1 MDKQYVQETS
11 DAKLT
16 DRLKKKMKS
25 LKEERPKIKQ
35 QQRRQSAAEAT
46 QSRVDKQQQ
55 RHRERR
61 HSEAQKARGLEMKE
75 QQVTTLPGVH
85 VVDLTAT
92 IAPVTSDSA
101 ASMSE
106 SASAAVTLNGAKL
119 RPTRVLNPGERELDE
134 AIWTAFKHNDFSKFF
149 QIHHSQRPEIRGN
162 PVTFQRPADG
172 GTILM
177 AAAMH
182 GRVDVIEPVLGASSA
197 SVLQQ
202 DWEGSTP
209 AVFAHHRGHSSVHA
223 ALLACEESEREKD
236 YVYDVYCMDVSSA
249 LTSPEASTTDD
260 QELKDAPIVSVSST
274 VQRWLS
280 QDASLQ
286 PNGDDDHV
294 QEYMLESDAEN
305 DDADRYVVMCA

>member
-11 DAKLT
+11 DVKWT
-16 DRLKKKMKS
+16 DRIKKKMKS
-25 LKEERPKIKQ
+25 LKEEHPKIKQ

-46 QSRVDKQQQ
+46 QSRVDQQQQ

-75 QQVTTLPGVH
+75 QQVTSLPGVH

-92 IAPVTSDSA
+92 AAPDTSEPAAVTSVSA
-101 ASMSE
+101 AS
-106 SASAAVTLNGAKL
+106 ATVTLNGAKL

-134 AIWTAFKHNDFSKFF
+134 AIWTAFQHNDFSKFF
-149 QIHHSQRPEIRGN
+149 QIQRSERPEIRGN
-162 PVTFQRPADG
+162 PVMFQRPADG

-182 GRVDVIEPVLGASSA
+182 GRVDVIEPMLGVSSA
-197 SVLQQ
+197 TVLQQ
-202 DWEGSTP
+202 DWEGATP
-209 AVFAHHRGHSSVHA
+209 AVFAQRHGHSSVHA

-249 LTSPEASTTDD
+249 PTATSEAATDD
-260 QELKDAPIVSVSST
+260 QEIKEAPIVSVSST

-286 PNGDDDHV
+286 PNGDDDQV

-305 DDADRYVVMCA
+305 DDADR